1 MVEQID
7 KLLGQCNENTSP
19 LLDFIYNH
27 IDDPFFDTEDGL
39 SIIKYANELMDGL
52 CGIKR
57 KLILITLQNVIIDN
71 QIEKDESEEG

>member
-7 KLLGQCNENTSP
+7 KLLGQCNENATP
-19 LLDFIYNH
+19 LLNFIRDH

-39 SIIKYANELMDGL
+39 SIIRHANELMDGL

-57 KLILITLQNVIIDN
+57 RLILITLQNVIIDN
-71 QIEKDESEEG
+71 QIEKDGSEAG